1 MKRGWIILLLSFVLT
16 HCFASEI
23 NIGYQ
28 PMLSEGKVWT
38 YTHLTPHG
46 KEQITL
52 EVRGDTVINNQKCY
66 KLFLNTPNHSWLYGC
81 YYEKDPSSRNPQDH
95 YHSYFDSALSEY
107 NAVWAYLY
115 LDIQVGDNGE
125 LNISQKHA
133 DEPTAL
139 YCFMGNRFNPP
150 LAGMDAPLYL
160 ASIGGCIYIH
170 SSNSQIVKVF
180 NYDLIKCRSK
190 IFAKVSLTTQ
200 PVNNASTDEE
210 TTVTWVSGVGDSKWG
225 IMNPKYGPDPSLN
238 DWLKFESC
246 YVNGD
251 CLFTIE
257 DLETPPIQPAY
268 HPFVEDNKVWAY
280 DKNPKGAKDYRFYM
294 RGDTI
299 IGGRKCLKMYS
310 ENEYND
316 GKVNYK
322 GAYYEK
328 NRQVFRYWPGEENA
342 LIQYDFS
349 LGLGETVLQ
358 ASLGTKVDSGGVQ
371 SFANIMV
378 MDGGV
383 PYRVL
388 AIYEVVKWANREKI
402 EVTDDTF
409 TGAWIEG
416 VGPAFMLDVG
426 YLSGF
431 GAIGGRWGNG
441 IQYCSVNG
449 NVFYRSPW
457 YKGQTD
463 IHQPVFETTE
473 RARDTDYTYDL
484 SGRHLESAPASG
496 LYIRNGKKYV
506 VK

>member
-1 MKRGWIILLLSFVLT
+1 MEIRGNTLARVTVTGLP
-16 HCFASEI
+16 ASEEQT
-23 NIGYQ
+23 GGTV
-28 PMLSEGKVWT
+28 SEIW
-38 YTHLTPHG
+38 
-46 KEQITL
+46 
-52 EVRGDTVINNQKCY
+52 
-66 KLFLNTPNHSWLYGC
+66 F
-81 YYEKDPSSRNPQDH
+81 
-95 YHSYFDSALSEY
+95 
-107 NAVWAYLY
+107 
-115 LDIQVGDNGE
+115 
-125 LNISQKHA
+125 
-133 DEPTAL
+133 
-139 YCFMGNRFNPP
+139 
-150 LAGMDAPLYL
+150 
-160 ASIGGCIYIH
+160 
-170 SSNSQIVKVF
+170 
-180 NYDLIKCRSK
+180 
-190 IFAKVSLTTQ
+190 
-200 PVNNASTDEE
+200 
-210 TTVTWVSGVGDSKWG
+210 SGVGDSRWG
-225 IMNPKYGPDPSLN
+225 IMHPNDGLSVVRK
-238 DWLKFESC
+238 DWLELESC
-246 YVNGD
+246 IEGD
-251 CLFTIE
+251 QCLYTNADINAE
-257 DLETPPIQPAY
+257 ALQPEY

-322 GAYYEK
+322 GAYYEE

-388 AIYEVVKWANREKI
+388 AIYEVVKWANREKE
-402 EVTDDTF
+402 EVTDYSH

-506 VK
+506 VR